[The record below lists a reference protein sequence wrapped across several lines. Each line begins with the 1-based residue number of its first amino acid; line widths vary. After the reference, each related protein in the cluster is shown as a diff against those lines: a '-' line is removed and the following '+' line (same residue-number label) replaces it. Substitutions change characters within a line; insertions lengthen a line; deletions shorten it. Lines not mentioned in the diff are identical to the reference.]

1 MFANLGLQER
11 RPMSQ
16 LELQLLRKQIQD
28 AFMQRFSPVLVDLYA
43 NPANRP
49 SNAHQLN
56 AFLYLYLRSRTCVSI
71 KECLTEDALEDSI
84 WLYFNLSE
92 VDLEL
97 NHLYFST
104 FKSTQ
109 MDFEHL
115 KEVTL

>member
-1 MFANLGLQER
+1 
-11 RPMSQ
+11 MSQ

-28 AFMQRFSPVLVDLYA
+28 AFLRRFSLVLVDLYA
-43 NPANRP
+43 NPATRP
-49 SNAHQLN
+49 STAQQLSS
-56 AFLYLYLRSRTCVSI
+56 FLDLYLRTRACADT

-97 NHLYFST
+97 NHFYFST

-109 MDFEHL
+109 MDSEHL